1 MHVHTICPYRA
12 PIIYLCLTLTLALTL
27 MQESDFQLE
36 ANLVPM
42 DIKLPKKE
50 GDVILKG
57 MAMLQREV
65 AKGAQQR
72 RTLSAGGSLRVEF
85 ANELRGRGCR
95 ARRYMP
101 PPS

>member
-1 MHVHTICPYRA
+1 
-12 PIIYLCLTLTLALTL
+12 
-27 MQESDFQLE
+27 
-36 ANLVPM
+36 M

-85 ANELRGRGCR
+85 ANELRGRGVPR
-95 ARRYMP
+95 EAVHAAALLT
-101 PPS
+101 STST